1 MIEEE
6 IDIYRDLQKHLN
18 KMPVG
23 YPETESG
30 VEVRILK
37 HLFTPEQVELALYLK
52 YQPLPLEKVY
62 RKVKKLGINIEE
74 LEKKLDEMYHKGLIN
89 YGKSGDEKFYAN
101 APLAIGMYEYQL
113 NSLTEVFVK
122 DIYQYFEESFIDEYN
137 KSGIPQ
143 LRTIPIGQSLTPKQT
158 VSTYDDLRTIIENI
172 GEPIAVAECICRKAK
187 DLIDEPCK
195 KTNLR
200 EICFSFR
207 RAADAYIERGFG
219 KKISKDEALN
229 LLEKAEEDGLV
240 IQPGNSMRPMCIC
253 CCCDCCCEL
262 LVSQNR
268 LPEPAQFFATNYF
281 AEVDEDL
288 CIGCGTCEERCNM
301 DAVHVEDAIAQVD
314 KKRCIGCGV
323 CVPTCTS
330 EAIKLYKKDNEIIP
344 PKNTA
349 ATYVAI
355 MDKKAELARA
365 GKS

>member
-1 MIEEE
+1 MAEKS
-6 IDIYRDLQKHLN
+6 DIYRALQKHLD

-30 VEVRILK
+30 VEIRILK
-37 HLFTPEQVELALYLK
+37 HLFSPEQAELALYLK
-52 YQPLPLEKVY
+52 YQPQPLEKIY
-62 RKVKKLGINIEE
+62 RKAKKLGINIEE
-74 LEKKLDEMYHKGLIN
+74 LEKKLDDMNNKGLIN
-89 YGKSGDEKFYAN
+89 YGKSGEEKFYAN

-113 NSLTEVFVK
+113 NSLTEDFVK
-122 DIYQYFEESFIDEYN
+122 DIYQYFEESFITEEWN

-143 LRTIPIGQSLTPKQT
+143 LRTIPIEQSLAPEQT
-158 VSTYDDLRTIIENI
+158 VATYDDLRTIIENI
-172 GEPIAVAECICRKAK
+172 GEPISVAECICRKAK
-187 DLIDEPCK
+187 DLIGEPCK
-195 KTNLR
+195 KTELR

-207 RAADAYIERGFG
+207 RAAEAYIERGFG

-253 CCCDCCCEL
+253 CCCDCCCEV
-262 LVSQNR
+262 LVNQNR
-268 LPEPAQFFATNYF
+268 LPEPAQLFATNYF

-301 DAVHVEDAIAQVD
+301 DAVHVEDAIAHVD
-314 KKRCIGCGV
+314 KTRCIGCGA

-330 EAIKLYKKDNEIIP
+330 EAIKLYKKEKDIMP

-349 ATYVAI
+349 ATYRGI
-355 MDKKAELARA
+355 MDRKAELARA
-365 GKS
+365 EKS